1 MREKILFLVPYLSGH
16 GGTETVLTK
25 VLTSE
30 KIAQSYDCQAFFTAG
45 TDNSEWFS
53 AFSEKIT
60 GSQRCG
66 KIAALLRTLRVL
78 RRFQGTKIICLSSK
92 PLYLA
97 WLARR
102 LFSKTYKIYS
112 WIHFSLFDEETVKPK
127 LLKYADYHLAIS
139 TGIKQQLE
147 RLGVP
152 AEHIF
157 VIYNPIERH
166 QEVVERDPQ
175 RLHLGYIGRIELE
188 KQKNLAGMLA
198 ALKLLQQP
206 FTMDFYGAGVD
217 FERLQAY
224 LKQHQGDFR
233 GTFNL
238 KGWVTNPWQQLKEM
252 DALLL
257 SSNYE
262 GFPMV
267 ILEAI
272 SRGVP
277 SISYDCPTGPADI
290 IIDGVNGYLTAMTP
304 AALAEKIT
312 LLAQHKDNF
321 TPATLKDSLAKFY
334 VDNYERRFVAA
345 LQENES

>member
-1 MREKILFLVPYLSGH
+1 M
-16 GGTETVLTK
+16 
-25 VLTSE
+25 
-30 KIAQSYDCQAFFTAG
+30 QS
-45 TDNSEWFS
+45 
-53 AFSEKIT
+53 
-60 GSQRCG
+60 
-66 KIAALLRTLRVL
+66 
-78 RRFQGTKIICLSSK
+78 
-92 PLYLA
+92 
-97 WLARR
+97 
-102 LFSKTYKIYS
+102 
-112 WIHFSLFDEETVKPK
+112 
-127 LLKYADYHLAIS
+127 
-139 TGIKQQLE
+139 
-147 RLGVP
+147 
-152 AEHIF
+152 
-157 VIYNPIERH
+157 
-166 QEVVERDPQ
+166 
-175 RLHLGYIGRIELE
+175 
-188 KQKNLAGMLA
+188 
-198 ALKLLQQP
+198 
-206 FTMDFYGAGVD
+206 
-217 FERLQAY
+217 Y